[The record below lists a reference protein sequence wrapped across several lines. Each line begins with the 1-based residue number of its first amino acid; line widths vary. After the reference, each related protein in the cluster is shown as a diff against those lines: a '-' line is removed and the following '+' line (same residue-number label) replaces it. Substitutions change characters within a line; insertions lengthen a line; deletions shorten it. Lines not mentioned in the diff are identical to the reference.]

1 MKKHLGGIWFLIH
14 FALEIICY
22 QFYYFYFGNAVIAG
36 LLALVYD
43 ILAFAPQLFIAA
55 FAEKFKK
62 LSCGLVGAIMVLAGG
77 ACGFVPNET
86 VKIIG
91 FLVLSLGNAFVHVGG
106 AEATVYRCEN
116 KIAPSAIF
124 IAGGAFGVVTGKL
137 LGQYGNPFI
146 IGWLIMLVFGALIP
160 LSDKFKGERHTPTI
174 QMADT
179 KKPVPL
185 IVFMAFFV
193 VSVRGLLSY
202 GIPMGWNKSVLHTIL
217 LFCMMGLGKALGGIL
232 SDRLG
237 AKKTALISTGLS
249 LPLILLGGEN
259 MWVSLVG
266 IALFSMTTAT
276 TLGILISAMPKHP
289 VVAYGISVT
298 GLLIGSLPA
307 AVPSVKGFISNAAVL
322 SLFTVICFAM
332 LYFIMSPDKISV
344 KKDVKKDDV
353 S

>member
-1 MKKHLGGIWFLIH
+1 MKKHLGELWFLIH

-36 LLALVYD
+36 LLALIYD
-43 ILAFAPQLFIAA
+43 ILAFAPQLFISAL
-55 FAEKFKK
+55 AEKFPKM
-62 LSCGLVGAIMVLAGG
+62 SCGIVGAVMVLVGG

-86 VKIIG
+86 VKITG

-106 AEATVYRCEN
+106 AEATVYRCQN

-124 IAGGAFGVVTGKL
+124 ISGGALGVVTGRL
-137 LGQYGNPFI
+137 LGQYSVPFI
-146 IGWLIMLVFGALIP
+146 IGWLIMLVFSALIP
-160 LSDKFKGERHTPTI
+160 LSDKFKGERITPAI
-174 QMADT
+174 KMADA

-185 IVFMAFFV
+185 IIFMAFFV

-202 GIPMGWNKSVLHTIL
+202 GIPMGWNKGVLHTIL
-217 LFCMMGLGKALGGIL
+217 LFSMMALGKALGGII
-232 SDRLG
+232 SDILG

-249 LPLILLGGEN
+249 LPFILLGGEN
-259 MWVSLVG
+259 MWLSLFG

-276 TLGILISAMPKHP
+276 TLGILISATPKHP

-307 AVPSVKGFISNAAVL
+307 AVPSVKGFISNEIVL
-322 SLFTVICFAM
+322 SAFTIICFVM
-332 LYFIMSPDKISV
+332 LWFVMSPDKKPV
-344 KKDVKKDDV
+344 KKEVKENV
-353 S
+353 A